1 MVPPRNPSANASY
14 LYRIMDPSLFSVY
27 VGGLP
32 LDSTDD
38 MLRRHFSSVGE
49 VVETKVIDLCPLTI
63 PKVHILRQRALPYG
77 VSIMLNRIV

>member
-1 MVPPRNPSANASY
+1 
-14 LYRIMDPSLFSVY
+14 MDPSLFSVY

-38 MLRRHFSSVGE
+38 MLRQHFSSVGE

-63 PKVHILRQRALPYG
+63 PMDHILG
-77 VSIMLNRIV
+77 